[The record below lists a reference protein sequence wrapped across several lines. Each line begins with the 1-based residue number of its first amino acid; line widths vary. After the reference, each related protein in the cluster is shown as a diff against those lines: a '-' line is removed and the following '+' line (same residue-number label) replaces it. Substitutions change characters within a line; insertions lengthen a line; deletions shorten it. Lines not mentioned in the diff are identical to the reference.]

1 MRRRL
6 APVLA
11 LGALAPLIACGG
23 ASGEERDRGPSGPGT
38 TAPTVA
44 VPADEDGRI
53 AVDPDDAAPAAA
65 PRARTIVTGLDT
77 PWSIAFLPSGDALVS
92 ERGGRIV
99 RISRRTHRKR
109 TVMRVPGVSQEGES
123 GLLGL
128 AVSPTYRRDR
138 WVYAYLTTRRDN
150 RVVRFRL
157 GGRPRPIL
165 TGLTAA
171 PIHDGGRIA
180 FGPDRRLYVG
190 TGDAGDTTLSQDRAS
205 RNGKILRI
213 AANGRIPSDNP
224 IEGSPIW
231 SLGHRNVQ
239 GLAFDRSGHL
249 WASEF
254 GQNERDEINLVRKGR
269 NYGWPVVE
277 GRGSTQGGRFVN
289 PEVTWSTAEAS
300 PSGIAIVGRRLYAA
314 GLRGERLWQ
323 VPLRGAS
330 TGAPRALFRGRFGR
344 LRAVTAAPDGSLWV
358 ATSNR
363 DGRGDVRDGDDRI
376 LRITGLPR

>member
-1 MRRRL
+1 MRRRI
-6 APVLA
+6 A
-11 LGALAPLIACGG
+11 LTVVAGLIPLVACGG
-23 ASGEERDRGPSGPGT
+23 ASGDDGDRLPGPPQVGVATDGDGTLSVTPDTT
-38 TAPTVA
+38 TA
-44 VPADEDGRI
+44 
-53 AVDPDDAAPAAA
+53 AAT
-65 PRARTIVTGLDT
+65 PRVRTIVTGLDT
-77 PWSIAFLPSGDALVS
+77 PWSIAFLPDGDALVS

-99 RISRRTHRKR
+99 RISERTHRKR
-109 TVMRVPGVSQEGES
+109 TVMRVPGVSQVGES
-123 GLLGL
+123 GLHGL

-157 GGRPRPIL
+157 GGKVRPIL
-165 TGLTAA
+165 TGLEAA

-180 FGPDRRLYVG
+180 FGPDKRLYIG
-190 TGDAGDTTLSQDRAS
+190 TGDAGDTDLAQDRSS

-213 AANGRIPSDNP
+213 AADGRIPSGNP
-224 IEGSPIW
+224 ISGSPIW

-239 GLAFDRSGHL
+239 GLAFDRRGRL

-254 GQNERDEINLVRKGR
+254 GQNERDEINLVRKGG
-269 NYGWPVVE
+269 NYGWPDVE
-277 GRGSTQGGRFVN
+277 GRGDTQDGRFVN
-289 PEVTWSTAEAS
+289 PKVTWSTAEAS
-300 PSGIAIVGRRLYAA
+300 PSGIAVLGTRLYVAA
-314 GLRGERLWQ
+314 LRGERLWQ
-323 VPLRGAS
+323 VPLRGTRAG
-330 TGAPRALFRGRFGR
+330 TPRALFRGRFGR